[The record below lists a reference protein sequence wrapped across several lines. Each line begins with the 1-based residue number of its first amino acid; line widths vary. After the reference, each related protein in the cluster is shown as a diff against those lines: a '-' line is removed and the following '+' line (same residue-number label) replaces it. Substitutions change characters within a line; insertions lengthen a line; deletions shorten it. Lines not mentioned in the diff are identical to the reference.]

1 MVSYY
6 NTNEGTEIFM
16 NYLEIYNTRKMD
28 EMADALFGKER
39 SLKRLDGWF
48 LVQEIRMKCAGLYGD
63 LHPEVAA
70 AKTLIRVAEELPLS
84 IDNSAVFA
92 GTQRDAFA
100 RTYAL
105 INPTFKV
112 ESFEGYCDP
121 LAVYNDIEPAGEFT
135 KERIEKARSFFA
147 KTPFINELKKVYK
160 DAENDTCE
168 IAYFVEQVTGH
179 TIADFRPVLRGGV
192 EAEIN
197 RVEEKL
203 KSEKD
208 EDKRQV
214 YTAMKISLEAA
225 VRLAERYS
233 ALARSLSKKAT
244 DQRSMEL
251 NLIAETLDR
260 VPKHGARNLYEAIQS
275 FIILWQVMCLEQ
287 SPNPYAF
294 SAGNVDRIFE
304 PYRAMDKCDRKTAA
318 ALFRHLLTFFN
329 IGDRSWAISQNLMVG
344 GKSAEGQDLTN
355 EMTYVVLDAYYRS
368 NYPQPI
374 LSVKLHANTPKAL
387 HMELGKFLF
396 TPGSLTPSFF
406 NDDSMF
412 SVLGKA
418 GVDRKDLED
427 YSIAGC
433 QEPLIMGRDNA
444 NTTNSWLNL
453 AKILELTLASGRSTI
468 SGKQIGLTYPEL
480 GLDQADPE
488 KSLRNIEPAFYRHLE
503 HFVKNMVSAANGCSR
518 ALSNLKV
525 PFLSVLMGGIETGV
539 DMRDTRRQGTR
550 YNGSGCL
557 IHGLSVVADSF
568 AAIKTLLASRPG
580 DAGMLLDALKNNFEG
595 NEKLRQFM
603 ACAPKYGN
611 NIPMVDDMAGEIA
624 EKVSALVA
632 QQKNYLGNPF
642 RPDFSSPSTHLL
654 YGYWV
659 GATPDGRRAREML
672 GYGLDPLYG
681 EATSGL
687 GFRTLSIQ
695 KLPFMEM
702 CGGYASHFGVNPGQ
716 FPQKTFEEKGVAFNE
731 CIVKPL
737 FFPAGRD
744 ASPFYLYVNVNT
756 PEMLRKVLANPAKY
770 APNGIY
776 IMRIHGTFVN
786 FLDLSP
792 VIQDD
797 IIKRLDLE
805 STRI

>member
-1 MVSYY
+1 MKWQD
-6 NTNEGTEIFM
+6 
-16 NYLEIYNTRKMD
+16 IYRSKLLD
-28 EMADALFGKER
+28 SKADALFADER
-39 SLKRLDGWF
+39 DLKRLDGWF
-48 LVQEIRMKCAGLYGD
+48 LVQEIRMKSAELYRN

-70 AKTLIRVAEELPLS
+70 ASMLMKVIEELPLS
-84 IDNSAVFA
+84 INKSAVFA

-105 INPTFKV
+105 INPTFRV

-121 LAVYNDIEPAGEFT
+121 LAVYNDIEPNGEFT
-135 KERIEKARSFFA
+135 KERIDKVKASFA
-147 KTPFINELKKVYK
+147 KTPYIKQLKEVYK
-160 DAENDTCE
+160 NAENDTKE

-179 TIADFRPVLRGGV
+179 TIADFRPILSVGIKGQL
-192 EAEIN
+192 AAI
-197 RVEEKL
+197 EEKL

-208 EDKRQV
+208 KDKIQV
-214 YTAMKISLEAA
+214 YASMKISLEAA
-225 VRLAERYS
+225 VKLAGRYS
-233 ALARSLSKKAT
+233 ALAESMAKKAT
-244 DQRSMEL
+244 DQRSEEL
-251 NLIAETLDR
+251 LLISETLKH
-260 VPKHGARNLYEAIQS
+260 VPLNGARNLYEAIQS

-294 SAGNVDRIFE
+294 SAGNVDRMFE
-304 PYRAMDKCDRKTAA
+304 PYRAMEQCNREAAA
-318 ALFRHLLTFFN
+318 ALFRHLLIFFN
-329 IGDRSWAISQNLMVG
+329 IGDRSWAISQNLLVG
-344 GKSAEGQDLTN
+344 GKSSGGNDLTS
-355 EMTYVVLDAYYRS
+355 EMTYTVLDAYYKS

-374 LSVKLHANTPKAL
+374 LSVKLHRTTPKEL
-387 HMELGKFLF
+387 HETLGKFLF
-396 TPGSLTPSFF
+396 TPGALTPSFF

-412 SVLGKA
+412 AVLTKA
-418 GVDRKDLED
+418 GVEKQDLEN

-433 QEPLIMGRDNA
+433 QEPLIMGKDNA

-453 AKILELTLASGRSTI
+453 AKILELTLADGRSTVT
-468 SGKQIGLTYPEL
+468 GKQIGLAYADL
-480 GLDQADPE
+480 GLSSESPADLL
-488 KSLRNIEPAFYRHLE
+488 KNIKPAFYRHLD
-503 HFVKNMVSAANGCSR
+503 HFVRNMTSAANGCSR

-525 PFLSVLMGGIETGV
+525 PFLSALMGGIETGI
-539 DMRDTRRQGTR
+539 DMREPERQGTR

-568 AAIKTLLASRPG
+568 AAISKLLENRPG
-580 DAGMLLDALKNNFEG
+580 DAARLIAALKNNFEG
-595 NEKLRQFM
+595 AEDLRQYLVL
-603 ACAPKYGN
+603 APKYGN
-611 NIPMVDDMAGEIA
+611 NIPAVDDEARELA
-624 EKVSALVA
+624 ERVSAIVA
-632 QQKNYLGNPF
+632 SQKNYLGNAF

-687 GFRTLSIQ
+687 GFRVLSLQ

-702 CGGYASHFGVNPGQ
+702 CGGYASHLGVDPKY
-716 FPQKTFEEKGVAFNE
+716 FPESTFEGKGFAFNE
-731 CIVKPL
+731 RIINPL
-737 FFPAGRD
+737 FFAKEG
-744 ASPFYLYVNVNT
+744 SVNPFYLYVNVNT
-756 PEMLRKVLANPAKY
+756 PATLRKVMTNPKKY

-792 VIQDD
+792 AIQDD

>member
-1 MVSYY
+1 MSS
-6 NTNEGTEIFM
+6 EHKESSM
-16 NYLEIYNTRKMD
+16 NWRELYTDKKLDAK
-28 EMADALFGKER
+28 ADALFGNER

-63 LHPEVAA
+63 LHPEIAA
-70 AKTLIRVAEELPLS
+70 AKTLMRVVEDLPLS

-121 LAVYNDIEPAGEFT
+121 LAVYKDIEPNEEFT
-135 KERIEKARSFFA
+135 KERIEAVRSFFE
-147 KTPFINELKKVYK
+147 KTPYIKQLKEVYK
-160 DAENDTCE
+160 KAENDTCE

-179 TIADFRPVLRGGV
+179 TIADFRSILRGGV
-192 EAEIN
+192 AAEVLRID
-197 RVEEKL
+197 EKL

-208 EDKRQV
+208 DEKHQV
-214 YTAMKISLEAA
+214 YSAMKISLEAA
-225 VRLAERYS
+225 LKLAGRY
-233 ALARSLSKKAT
+233 ATLARSLSKKAT

-251 NLIAETLDR
+251 LLIAETLEQ
-260 VPKHGARNLYEAIQS
+260 VPQHGARNLYEAIQS

-287 SPNPYAF
+287 APNPYAF
-294 SAGNVDRIFE
+294 SVGNVDRIFE
-304 PYRAMDKCDRKTAA
+304 PYRAMDKCDRKDAA

-344 GKSAEGQDLTN
+344 GRSAEGHDLTN
-355 EMTYVVLDAYYRS
+355 EMTYVVLDAYFRS

-387 HMELGKFLF
+387 HEELGKFLF

-412 SVLGKA
+412 KVLRKS
-418 GVDRKDLED
+418 GVADTDLED

-433 QEPLIMGRDNA
+433 QEPLIMGKDNA

-453 AKILELTLASGRSTI
+453 AKILELTLADGRSTI
-468 SGKQIGLTYPEL
+468 SGKKIGLTCAEL
-480 GLDQADPE
+480 RLDQADPAAV
-488 KSLRNIEPAFYRHLE
+488 LRNVEPAFYRHLGY
-503 HFVKNMVSAANGCSR
+503 FVTNMVSAANGCSR
-518 ALSNLKV
+518 ALSFLKV
-525 PFLSVLMGGIETGV
+525 PFLSALMGGIETGV
-539 DMRDTRRQGTR
+539 DMRDTRRQGTK

-568 AAIKTLLASRPG
+568 TAIKTLLDSRPG
-580 DAGMLLDALKNNFEG
+580 DAGLLLEALKNNFEG

-611 NIPMVDDMAGEIA
+611 NIPLVDDKAREIA
-624 EKVSALVA
+624 ARISSLIAG
-632 QQKNYLGNPF
+632 QKNYLGNPF
-642 RPDFSSPSTHLL
+642 RPDFSTPSTHLL
-654 YGYWV
+654 YGRWV

-695 KLPFMEM
+695 KLPFIEM
-702 CGGYASHFGVNPGQ
+702 CGGYASHFGVNPNQ
-716 FPQKTFEEKGVAFNE
+716 FLQKTFEEKGVAFNE

-737 FFPAGRD
+737 FFPAERD

-756 PEMLRKVLANPAKY
+756 PETLRKVLANPAKY

-792 VIQDD
+792 AIQDD

>member
-1 MVSYY
+1 MNWLNLYDSEML
-6 NTNEGTEIFM
+6 NT
-16 NYLEIYNTRKMD
+16 K
-28 EMADALFGKER
+28 ADALFENER

-48 LVQEIRMKCAGLYGD
+48 LVQEIRMKYASRYAD
-63 LHPEVAA
+63 VHPEIASARLLVHV
-70 AKTLIRVAEELPLS
+70 IEELPLV
-84 IDNSAVFA
+84 IDRAAVFA
-92 GTQRDAFA
+92 GTQHDAFA

-112 ESFEGYCDP
+112 ETFEGYCDP
-121 LAVYNDIEPAGEFT
+121 LAVYNDIEPNEEFT
-135 KERIEKARSFFA
+135 RERINKVRSFFA
-147 KTPFINELKKVYK
+147 KTPYIEQLKEVYGKV
-160 DAENDTCE
+160 ESDTKE

-179 TIADFRPVLRGGV
+179 TIADFRPIIKEGAHAAISRIDG
-192 EAEIN
+192 
-197 RVEEKL
+197 KL
-203 KSEKD
+203 KTEADAEK
-208 EDKRQV
+208 KNV
-214 YTAMKISLEAA
+214 YEAMKISLQAS
-225 VRLAERYS
+225 VKLAERYS
-233 ALARSLSKKAT
+233 NLAREMSKKAT
-244 DQRSMEL
+244 DQRSEEL
-251 NLIAETLDR
+251 ILIADTLKR
-260 VPKHGARNLYEAIQS
+260 VPHDGAGNLYEAVQS

-304 PYRAMDKCDRKTAA
+304 PYRARDACDRSIAS

-329 IGDRSWAISQNLMVG
+329 IGDRSWAISQNLMIG
-344 GKSAEGQDLTN
+344 GKSEDGRDLTN
-355 EMTYVVLDAYYRS
+355 EMSYVILDAYLRS

-374 LSVKLHANTPKAL
+374 LSVKLHKNTPSLLYEAL
-387 HMELGKFLF
+387 GRFLF
-396 TPGSLTPSFF
+396 TPGTLTPSFF

-412 SVLGKA
+412 TVLTKS
-418 GVDRKDLED
+418 GVDKDDLPD

-433 QEPLIMGRDNA
+433 QEPLIMGKDNA

-453 AKILELTLASGRSTI
+453 AKILELTLSGGTSTVT
-468 SGKQIGLTYPEL
+468 GKKIGLTYQEL
-480 GLDQADPE
+480 GLDASNPVDVL
-488 KSLRNIEPAFYRHLE
+488 KNIKPAFYRHLD
-503 HFVKNMVSAANGCSR
+503 HFIGNMVTAANGCSC

-525 PFLSVLMGGIETGV
+525 PFLSALMGGIETGI
-539 DMRDTRRQGTR
+539 DMRDKKKQGTE

-568 AAIKTLLASRPG
+568 IAIEKLLASKPD
-580 DAGMLLDALKNNFEG
+580 DAGRLLNALRNNYE
-595 NEKLRQFM
+595 EAEDLRQYM
-603 ACAPKYGN
+603 SSAPKYGN
-611 NIPMVDDMAGEIA
+611 NISEVDIA
-624 EKVSALVA
+624 AQELAENVARIVSS
-632 QQKNYLGNPF
+632 QENYLGNKF

-659 GATPDGRRAREML
+659 GATPDGRHAREML

-702 CGGYASHFGVNPGQ
+702 CGGYASHFGVDPKY
-716 FPQKTFEEKGVAFNE
+716 FPEISFEKKGIAFGSRIIN
-731 CIVKPL
+731 PL
-737 FFPAGRD
+737 FFARED
-744 ASPFYLYVNVNT
+744 VVNPFYLYVNVNT
-756 PEMLRKVLANPAKY
+756 PEMLRKVLANPKKY

-792 VIQDD
+792 AIQDD